1 MLTCSGLAAVCV
13 PRGGGEAPPKARLAA
28 LSSHRLPHAHT
39 VSHPQ
44 AASMSDHGFARGRLA
59 CGAKRSEGGA
69 RLCTVPFV
77 GSGTKPS
84 SLRRRKERG
93 EARLCTVTFVGSG
106 PKPTSLRRKKEGGK
120 SHALGDARVEASMEP
135 GIRNLVRAD
144 GARRR
149 AFQQSVATSSRMP
162 RVIGPRQPCTKSC
175 VAALTGRSVKRVATQ
190 SFIDGTSRPG
200 DALRVCRLE
209 VRC

>member
-1 MLTCSGLAAVCV
+1 MRHCARGARVVCTARDPRLYLTCNFRGREDLEVLTCSGLAAVCV

-28 LSSHRLPHAHT
+28 RSSHRLPHAHT

-93 EARLCTVTFVGSG
+93 RRGCAQLLSSGRAQSRLACGAG
-106 PKPTSLRRKKEGGK
+106 RREGRAMRWATHESK
-120 SHALGDARVEASMEP
+120 RRRSP
-135 GIRNLVRAD
+135 GIRDLVRAD
-144 GARRR
+144 GARQR
-149 AFQQSVATSSRMP
+149 AFQESIALASP
-162 RVIGPRQPCTKSC
+162 RVRGCHE
-175 VAALTGRSVKRVATQ
+175 
-190 SFIDGTSRPG
+190 
-200 DALRVCRLE
+200 LR
-209 VRC
+209 

>member
-1 MLTCSGLAAVCV
+1 MGRSFLT
-13 PRGGGEAPPKARLAA
+13 A
-28 LSSHRLPHAHT
+28 LSLFPQAPTHTLT
-39 VSHPQ
+39 VSQPQ

-59 CGAKRSEGGA
+59 CGAKRSEGGRGCA
-69 RLCTVPFV
+69 QFHS
-77 GSGTKPS
+77 SG
-84 SLRRRKERG
+84 RERSRVACGAGRSEG

-200 DALRVCRLE
+200 DALRVWMLE